1 MTEPTRVERWDQRT
15 DGPLAGV
22 AIAFLA
28 LYSVKVLV
36 RPAGGADKAVDI
48 ALLAVYCIFVADY
61 AVRLYL
67 ADPRGRWFI
76 RHLWELPIIV
86 LPFLRPLRLLSLA
99 VVVNALQRAVGQTIR
114 GKVMVYTACGAVAIV
129 YAASLAIL
137 DVEGTRPESKI
148 HNLGDALWWAITT
161 VTTVGYGDLSPATP
175 MGKLVAVAL
184 MIGGIALVGS
194 VTATLASWIV
204 QRVAQEDTA
213 SEVATRAEIEEL
225 RDEIRRLSNLL
236 TDSREPAYGE
246 LREGIWK
253 KTGRRLGNWFRRQ
266 DGDPRDRQASP
277 VRTGRRG
284 GEQSR

>member
-1 MTEPTRVERWDQRT
+1 MTEHTRLDRWDQRT
-15 DGPLAGV
+15 DVPLAAV

-36 RPAGGADKAVDI
+36 RPQGGADRAVDI

-67 ADPRGRWFI
+67 ANPRGRWFV

-99 VVVNALQRAVGQTIR
+99 VVVNALQRAVGQTTR
-114 GKVMVYTACGAVAIV
+114 GKVIVYTACGAVAIV

-148 HNLGDALWWAITT
+148 HNLGDALWWATTT
-161 VTTVGYGDLSPATP
+161 VTTVGYGDLSPVSP

-204 QRVAQEDTA
+204 QRVAEEDTA
-213 SEVATRAEIEEL
+213 EEVATRAQIDEL

-236 TDSREPAYGE
+236 TEDQRSAYGE
-246 LREGIWK
+246 GREAI
-253 KTGRRLGNWFRRQ
+253 
-266 DGDPRDRQASP
+266 
-277 VRTGRRG
+277 
-284 GEQSR
+284 

>member
-1 MTEPTRVERWDQRT
+1 MKQTRLKRWDQRT

-22 AIAFLA
+22 ALAFLA

-36 RPAGGADKAVDI
+36 RPEGGADKAVDI

-76 RHLWELPIIV
+76 RHLWELPVIL

-99 VVVNALQRAVGQTIR
+99 VVVTTLQQAVGHTIR
-114 GKVMVYTACGAVAIV
+114 GKVMVYTACGAVTIV

-161 VTTVGYGDLSPATP
+161 VTTVGYGDLSPVTP

-204 QRVAQEDTA
+204 QRVAEEDTA
-213 SEVATRAEIEEL
+213 SKVATRAEIDEL
-225 RDEIRRLSNLL
+225 RDEVRRLSNLL
-236 TDSREPAYGE
+236 TDDRQPAYGE
-246 LREGIWK
+246 GREGIWSK
-253 KTGRRLGNWFRRQ
+253 ARSRLGHWFRRQ
-266 DGDPRDRQASP
+266 DGDPRDRQAPP
-277 VRTGRRG
+277 VRTGRRRS
-284 GEQSR
+284 EQPR

>member
-1 MTEPTRVERWDQRT
+1 MSEQTRLEHWDQRT
-15 DGPLAGV
+15 DLWLAGV
-22 AIAFLA
+22 AVGFLA

-36 RPAGGADKAVDI
+36 RPHGDVDRAVDI
-48 ALLAVYCIFVADY
+48 ALFAVYCIFVADY

-67 ADPRGRWFI
+67 ADPRGKWFV

-99 VVVNALQRAVGQTIR
+99 VVVNALQRAVGQTIH
-114 GKVMVYTACGAVAIV
+114 GKVIVYTACGAVAIV

-137 DVEGTRPESKI
+137 DVEGTQPESKI
-148 HNLGDALWWAITT
+148 HTLGDALWWATTT
-161 VTTVGYGDLSPATP
+161 VTTVGYGDLSPVTP

-204 QRVAQEDTA
+204 QRVAQEGATE
-213 SEVATRAEIEEL
+213 EVATRAQIDEL

-236 TDSREPAYGE
+236 TEDQRPAYGE
-246 LREGIWK
+246 GREAI
-253 KTGRRLGNWFRRQ
+253 
-266 DGDPRDRQASP
+266 
-277 VRTGRRG
+277 
-284 GEQSR
+284 

>member
-1 MTEPTRVERWDQRT
+1 MTEQTRLDRWDQRT
-15 DGPLAGV
+15 DLALAGV
-22 AIAFLA
+22 ALGFLA
-28 LYSVKVLV
+28 LYSVKVLL
-36 RPAGGADKAVDI
+36 RPQAAADKAVDL

-67 ADPRGRWFI
+67 ADPRGKWFV
-76 RHLWELPIIV
+76 RHLWELPVIV

-114 GKVMVYTACGAVAIV
+114 GKVIVYTACGAVAIV

-148 HNLGDALWWAITT
+148 HTLGDALWWATTT
-161 VTTVGYGDLSPATP
+161 VTTVGYGDLSPVTP

-204 QRVAQEDTA
+204 QRVAAEDTA
-213 SEVATRAEIEEL
+213 EQVATRTQIEEL
-225 RDEIRRLSNLL
+225 RDEIQRLSNLL
-236 TDSREPAYGE
+236 TDDQRPAYGE
-246 LREGIWK
+246 
-253 KTGRRLGNWFRRQ
+253 GR
-266 DGDPRDRQASP
+266 DAI
-277 VRTGRRG
+277 
-284 GEQSR
+284 

>member
-1 MTEPTRVERWDQRT
+1 MTEQTRLERWDQRT

-22 AIAFLA
+22 ALAFLA

-36 RPAGGADKAVDI
+36 RPEGGADTAVDI

-61 AVRLYL
+61 GVRLYL

-114 GKVMVYTACGAVAIV
+114 GKVIVYTACGAVAIV

-161 VTTVGYGDLSPATP
+161 VTTVGYGDLSPVTP

-204 QRVAQEDTA
+204 QRVAEEDTA
-213 SEVATRAEIEEL
+213 SKVATRAEIEEL
-225 RDEIRRLSNLL
+225 RDEVRRLSNLL
-236 TDSREPAYGE
+236 TDDREPAYGE
-246 LREGIWK
+246 RREGIWR
-253 KTGRRLGNWFRRQ
+253 KTGRRLGHWFRRQ
-266 DGDPRDRQASP
+266 DGDSRDRQASTI
-277 VRTGRRG
+277 RTGRRR